1 MVPSTN
7 IFMVPCFHRWTVQYS
22 SYACAA
28 SPVSQSSEYI
38 ITGCGYCTLSN
49 VAPWRSEAGNSS
61 VRLKF
66 QPTEHN
72 AEKKIGE
79 KIISR
84 SSLYLWYHVSIYLSC
99 ITKQNTSKMPSEAA
113 RTNRLLDWGWWTV
126 THQLHLLPPGRPLD
140 FPTHSCGMASS
151 PPSILCP
158 RSAAAG

>member
-7 IFMVPCFHRWTVQYS
+7 IFMVPCFHRWTVQQLRMR
-22 SYACAA
+22 
-28 SPVSQSSEYI
+28 SQSSLPVFRI
-38 ITGCGYCTLSN
+38 HHNWLWLLHTIQCGAVTVWS
-49 VAPWRSEAGNSS
+49 W
-61 VRLKF
+61 KF
-66 QPTEHN
+66 QCQIKIPEHN
-72 AEKKIGE
+72 AEKKVEE

-158 RSAAAG
+158 CSAAAG